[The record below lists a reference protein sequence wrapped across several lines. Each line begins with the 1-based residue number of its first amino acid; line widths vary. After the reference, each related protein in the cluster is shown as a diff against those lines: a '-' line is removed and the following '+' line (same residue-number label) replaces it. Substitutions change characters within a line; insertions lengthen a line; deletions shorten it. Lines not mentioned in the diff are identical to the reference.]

1 VGEAVRI
8 ARVLGGEPFI
18 LAERGETMID
28 IEYIDNGKR
37 VIIPAEVWEA
47 VKELAEHA
55 EIYEL
60 IQERKD
66 QEVIYSLDHI
76 LAEEGLSREYHF
88 RRIGQA
94 S

>member
-1 VGEAVRI
+1 
-8 ARVLGGEPFI
+8 
-18 LAERGETMID
+18 MINV
-28 IEYIDNGKR
+28 EYIENGKR

-66 QEVIYSLDHI
+66 QAPIHSLDHL
-76 LAEEGLSREYHF
+76 LAEESLSRADLE
-88 RRIGQA
+88 G
-94 S
+94 